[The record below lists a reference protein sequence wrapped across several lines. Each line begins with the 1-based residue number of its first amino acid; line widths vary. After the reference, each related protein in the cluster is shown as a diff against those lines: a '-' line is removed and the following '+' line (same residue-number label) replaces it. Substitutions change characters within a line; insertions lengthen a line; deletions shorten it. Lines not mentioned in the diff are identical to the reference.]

1 MQQQPFRDSLEA
13 VAEYNKALEDSQK
26 ARFREIQKDNF
37 NKTKELFLE
46 VIKSPKLALE
56 EALNWIAD
64 VDPIEAVQFMNNYL
78 ERNNR

>member
-13 VAEYNKALEDSQK
+13 VAEYNKALEDNQK
-26 ARFREIQKDNF
+26 ARFKEIQKDNF
-37 NKTKELFLE
+37 DKTKELFLE
-46 VIKSPKLALE
+46 VVKDPKLALE

-64 VDPIEAVQFMNNYL
+64 VDPIEAVQFMGDYL

>member
-26 ARFREIQKDNF
+26 TRFREIQKDNF
-37 NKTKELFLE
+37 DKTKELFLE

-64 VDPIEAVQFMNNYL
+64 VDPIEAVQFMDDYL

>member
-13 VAEYNKALEDSQK
+13 VAEYNKALEDNQK

-64 VDPIEAVQFMNNYL
+64 VDPMKAVQFIGDYL